1 MRFRRSRRPI
11 RRRRSSRPRR
21 MRRRSGVGPMRIGYR
36 F

>member
-1 MRFRRSRRPI
+1 MRFRRPRRPI